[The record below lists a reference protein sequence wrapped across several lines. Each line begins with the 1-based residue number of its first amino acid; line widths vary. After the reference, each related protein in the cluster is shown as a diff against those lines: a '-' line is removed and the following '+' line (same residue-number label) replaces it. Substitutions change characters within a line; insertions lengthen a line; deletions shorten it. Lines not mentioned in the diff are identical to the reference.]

1 MFEQVEVN
9 SKRWLD
15 LKNLKNEIW
24 KNISEYENSYLISN
38 YGRVKSLKRK
48 VKNKT
53 YEEKIMK
60 LEKNKDGYLRVDLY
74 RNNNKKH
81 KKVHRLLAREFLEGY
96 NNNLC
101 INHKDE
107 NKQNN
112 LITNLE
118 LCSYSYNINYGNRNK
133 KVSDK
138 LSKKVNQYDLNGN
151 FIKTWNSIISIKREL
166 NINPSYIYK
175 CCNNKIKNV
184 NGFIFKYNN
193 FTNN

>member
-1 MFEQVEVN
+1 MFEQIEVN
-9 SKRWLD
+9 SKRWLE
-15 LKNLKNEIW
+15 LENLKNEIW
-24 KNISEYENSYLISN
+24 KNISEYENSYLVSN
-38 YGRVKSLKRK
+38 YGRIKSLERK
-48 VKNKT
+48 IKNKT
-53 YEEKIMK
+53 YKEKIMK
-60 LEKNKDGYLRVDLY
+60 LEKSKDGYLRVDLY
-74 RNNNKKH
+74 KDNNKKH
-81 KKVHRLLAREFLEGY
+81 KKVHRLVAKEFLKGH

-118 LCSYSYNINYGNRNK
+118 LCNYSYNINYGTRNK

-138 LSKKVNQYDLNGN
+138 LSKKINQYDLNGN
-151 FIKTWNSIISIKREL
+151 FIKTWDSIISIKREL
-166 NINPSYIYK
+166 NINPSYIFK
-175 CCNNKIKNV
+175 CCNNKIKSV